1 MFKNQSLQWPDG
13 SIAYKVGGAG
23 HPVVLLHGY
32 LESSD
37 IWGDFATSLCE
48 KYKVICID
56 TPGHGLSHFTGDEL
70 TMELAAEAVLLVLD
84 ELGVTAAA
92 VVGHSMGGYIA
103 LAFAEHFSHR
113 LAGICLFHSTPN
125 ADTEEKRKNRFR
137 EIDLVLR
144 GKLEL
149 IVTNSIPSAF
159 AAAEIS
165 SMANEVEHAKRIAL
179 ATPCKGVVAGLKGMA
194 SRKDRSNVLAGLS
207 VPSLL
212 VFGAMDSYIP
222 STAAMMLKEKHHQ
235 SNLVMLSNS
244 GHMGFLEQPNQA
256 AIAIASF
263 LGEVFM

>member
-1 MFKNQSLQWPDG
+1 MFKNQSIKWPNG
-13 SIAYKVGGAG
+13 SIAYKEGGAG
-23 HPVVLLHGY
+23 RPVVLLHGY
-32 LESSD
+32 LESKN
-37 IWGDFATSLCE
+37 IWGDFAISLCE
-48 KYKVICID
+48 RYRVICID

-84 ELGVTAAA
+84 DLGVTTAALI
-92 VVGHSMGGYIA
+92 GHSMGGYVA

-159 AAAEIS
+159 AAAELS

-179 ATPCKGVVAGLKGMA
+179 ATPSKGVVAGLKGMA
-194 SRKDRSNVLAGLS
+194 SRKDRNDVLAGLS

-212 VFGAMDSYIP
+212 IFGAVDSYIP
-222 STAAMMLKEKHHQ
+222 SSVAMLLKEKHHH
-235 SNLVMLSNS
+235 SKVLMLSNS

-256 AIAIASF
+256 TIAITSF
-263 LGEVFM
+263 LGDVFV